1 MREARVLVAGV
12 SWGRPQRKLEG
23 NAVAESKLQQP
34 RRMQSRESLSLH
46 TTHMYMYMYM
56 CTCTHTCMY
65 INVAV

>member
-46 TTHMYMYMYM
+46 TTHIYMYMYMYM
-56 CTCTHTCMY
+56 YTYMY